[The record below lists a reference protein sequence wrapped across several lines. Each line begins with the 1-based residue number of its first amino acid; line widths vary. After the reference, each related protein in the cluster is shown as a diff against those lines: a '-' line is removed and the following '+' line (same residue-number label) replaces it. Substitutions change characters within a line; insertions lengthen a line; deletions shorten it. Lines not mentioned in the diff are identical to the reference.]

1 MSAPRCQRSHTG
13 VVVKFGRACRPRHPP
28 TLTTT
33 NTSLQTDVALPLFF
47 VKMIPI
53 GEESLARDGV
63 EGQDDIV
70 KWEEWAW

>member
-1 MSAPRCQRSHTG
+1 
-13 VVVKFGRACRPRHPP
+13 
-28 TLTTT
+28 
-33 NTSLQTDVALPLFF
+33 
-47 VKMIPI
+47 MIPI